1 MSTDIP
7 FILDALQTA
16 SAVQVQVDFLHVMV
30 IVAFNHSVSYC
41 IYAESFG
48 AIKFPKL
55 GQSLNLRMRFL
66 IHILMDSFVLFLNL
80 SEFFVGH
87 RV

>member
-41 IYAESFG
+41 IYAGSFG
-48 AIKFPKL
+48 AIKFSKL
-55 GQSLNLRMRFL
+55 G
-66 IHILMDSFVLFLNL
+66 
-80 SEFFVGH
+80 
-87 RV
+87 